1 MELNNHLP
9 WILLLG
15 GIVPLILG
23 PLLAQLADRIESA
36 RSAVDAFTAVALGGI
51 VLLHI
56 WPHAFLT
63 AGVWTLVGG
72 LLGLLL
78 PFVLHGSL
86 HAHEEKIYPGFV
98 VLAFLGLAVHA
109 TLDGVALFSPIAD
122 AAVVSHESHDVVLQV
137 PVMEGKPAAGELGH
151 DHGAHEDHGAHDEAH
166 DPAAQAAQEDL
177 ADHDHADEVE
187 DTHTHQVD
195 TYPLYGDTHT
205 HKGETNTHH
214 EHGSGW
220 LLAVAVIL
228 HRLPM
233 GLAVWWFAVPIL
245 GRRFAIVLL
254 AAIAAATVVGFSV
267 AGRVLVDFSMPAIAI
282 FEATIAGMLLHVVM
296 GHDHGHAEQ
305 PDHHVVPWASALG
318 TLVGVGLVAALAQVH
333 PMEQRLADALTFSET
348 FRCLAI
354 LLAPWLVG
362 AWLLDLATRSLARV
376 MPGRWATWRPSRRL
390 VGELGWPALAA
401 SWALLGGEWTAWRVA
416 VVGLG
421 VLGLIW
427 MDREALQSPSDS
439 RRELRGLVADWLSS
453 GHGMVAWGLLA
464 IGWVSLLEPMIRIS
478 LESLGAPLAYL
489 VAALTGAFLYRNG
502 LHGSIAALLLFHMG
516 WTPGQLMTFLLVG
529 SAWTLSQGT
538 VIRRVSLPGAI
549 GLAAAAGLGLV
560 GFLTLGRG
568 PFVAGDVT
576 SLRRLLDVEPSFF
589 ALGSLVLLA
598 ALGLYRLVQLGFRGF
613 LRPIFHAAAP
623 FDVEHGHHHHGHG
636 HHAHGHHHSHSH

>member
-1 MELNNHLP
+1 MGGHVGISGEFFGDASVFEPVLWVIMRIGYHRVLFTREPIICAPTITAIETRMELNHHLP

-122 AAVVSHESHDVVLQV
+122 AAVVSHESHDVALEV
-137 PVMEGKPAAGELGH
+137 PGTEEEPAEGEPGH
-151 DHGAHEDHGAHDEAH
+151 DHGAHDETHGAHDEAH
-166 DPAAQAAQEDL
+166 GAHDETHGAHDEAHGAHDHVAAHAAQEDL
-177 ADHDHADEVE
+177 ADPDHADEVG
-187 DTHTHQVD
+187 DAHTHQVD
-195 TYPLYGDTHT
+195 TYPLYGDTPT
-205 HKGETNTHH
+205 HRGETTTHH

-254 AAIAAATVVGFSV
+254 TAIAAATVVGFSV

-318 TLVGVGLVAALAQVH
+318 TLAGVGLVAALAQVH

-354 LLAPWLVG
+354 RLAPWLVG
-362 AWLLDLATRSLARV
+362 AWLLDLATRGLVRA
-376 MPGRWATWRPSRRL
+376 MPGALGNLDAVSPSGGGIGMAG
-390 VGELGWPALAA
+390 VGD
-401 SWALLGGEWTAWRVA
+401 
-416 VVGLG
+416 
-421 VLGLIW
+421 VLG
-427 MDREALQSPSDS
+427 PT
-439 RRELRGLVADWLSS
+439 RG
-453 GHGMVAWGLLA
+453 
-464 IGWVSLLEPMIRIS
+464 
-478 LESLGAPLAYL
+478 
-489 VAALTGAFLYRNG
+489 
-502 LHGSIAALLLFHMG
+502 
-516 WTPGQLMTFLLVG
+516 
-529 SAWTLSQGT
+529 
-538 VIRRVSLPGAI
+538 
-549 GLAAAAGLGLV
+549 
-560 GFLTLGRG
+560 
-568 PFVAGDVT
+568 
-576 SLRRLLDVEPSFF
+576 
-589 ALGSLVLLA
+589 
-598 ALGLYRLVQLGFRGF
+598 
-613 LRPIFHAAAP
+613 
-623 FDVEHGHHHHGHG
+623 
-636 HHAHGHHHSHSH
+636 